1 MATTMTTENICINA
15 AAFNPSKHIR
25 YTKPKVNKSG
35 GKSVGIL
42 NSATNKQLMLST
54 PLMLTWGVQKFIDE
68 KTGKESYDMALQFPS
83 SDYATE
89 QTSAFLKAIE
99 AFEAKIKQSAVENSK
114 EWLNKAKM
122 SEEVVDALFHPML
135 KYPKD
140 KNTQEPDYTRSP
152 TLKVKLD
159 FYDEQFNCEIYD
171 LKQKMLFPL
180 PESMVSPSEL
190 IVKGSNVATVIKC
203 GGLWFAN
210 GKFGCTWKLEQAV
223 VKPRSSFKG
232 QCLINLSSEDT
243 ERLQAQQIDDEEE
256 TETAL
261 VLAEDSDVEEETA
274 PVQQATPVQQAAP
287 VQQVAQAQAQAQAQ
301 APAPVPAVAVAVAVA
316 QDETSS
322 TPVVVKKKVIRRKK
336 ENEAEAQ

>member
-15 AAFNPSKHIR
+15 AAFNPAKHIR

-54 PLMLTWGVQKFIDE
+54 PLMLTWGVQKFVDE
-68 KTGKESYDMALQFPS
+68 KTGKESYDMALQFPN

-89 QTSAFLKAIE
+89 QTSAFLKNIE

-114 EWLNKAKM
+114 DWLNKAKM

-140 KNTQEPDYTRSP
+140 KNTQEPDYTRPPS
-152 TLKVKLD
+152 LKVKLD

-180 PESMVSPSEL
+180 PESTASPSEL
-190 IVKGSNVATVIKC
+190 IVKASNVATVIVC

-210 GKFGCTWKLEQAV
+210 GKFGCTWKLDQAV
-223 VKPRSSFKG
+223 VKPRLSHKG
-232 QCLINLSSEDT
+232 RCLINLSSEDT
-243 ERLQAQQIDDEEE
+243 ERLQSQQLADEEV

-261 VLAEDSDVEEETA
+261 VLAEDSDVEEETD
-274 PVQQATPVQQAAP
+274 PVH
-287 VQQVAQAQAQAQAQ
+287 
-301 APAPVPAVAVAVAVA
+301 APAPVAAVAQAPVAAAQVAQVQA
-316 QDETSS
+316 PAQQDETSS
-322 TPVVVKKKVIRRKK
+322 APVVVKKKVIRRKK
-336 ENEAEAQ
+336 ENEVEAQ